1 MYTFGDRV
9 IDILEK
15 TDLNWQV
22 EKEQLFRANGEKTNT
37 FGVFRKDN
45 GTQLNQVKNSYQ
57 VYQNYQLVE
66 DLVNVVGD
74 HLNIENVNTIKGGS
88 LQGGRKIFLQFP
100 IEQVG
105 IKNDIVKRYLTFIN
119 SHDGSTTVGIGSS
132 NIVVSCANT
141 FFAAHKG
148 MSNKSKFKHSVG
160 SLTKIKDL
168 TDEMA
173 DALNNEQ
180 ILIDK
185 MKRLVDKPIFQEEI
199 DEVKRIVLGTIPKE
213 ASTRLL
219 NLKDKLDNSI
229 NKELVAKGMD
239 RWGLFNGVT
248 YYNTHEAKKD
258 GGDYNTMFGQG
269 LRSNNQVLEYLS
281 SY

>member
-1 MYTFGDRV
+1 MYTFGDKV

-15 TDLNWQV
+15 TNLNWQV
-22 EKEQLFRANGEKTNT
+22 EKEQLYRANGIKTDT
-37 FGVFRKDN
+37 YGVFRKDN
-45 GTQLNQVKNSYQ
+45 GNQLNQVKSSYQ
-57 VYQNYQLVE
+57 VYQNFQLVE

-74 HLNIENVNTIKGGS
+74 HLNIENANTIKGGS

-100 IEQVG
+100 IEEVG

-148 MSNKSKFKHSVG
+148 MSNKSKFKHSIG

-168 TDEMA
+168 TDEMSE
-173 DALNNEQ
+173 ALNNEQ

-185 MKRLVDKPIFQEEI
+185 MRRLVDKPIVQEDIEQ
-199 DEVKRIVLGTIPKE
+199 VKRIVLGTIPKE

-239 RWGLFNGVT
+239 KWGLFNGVT
-248 YYNTHEAKKD
+248 YYNTHEATN
-258 GGDYNTMFGQG
+258 GRGDYNTMFGQG
-269 LRSNNQVLEYLS
+269 LRTNNQVLDYLNN
-281 SY
+281 